1 LRKRKRVFGTCLVE
15 TSIVDAHPKL
25 PAGLG
30 DDNRVS
36 QPSRVVDLPDK
47 ASIKQLFDLIM
58 DEVLQLDELL
68 LGLLLDW
75 FGVGVDL

>member
-1 LRKRKRVFGTCLVE
+1 
-15 TSIVDAHPKL
+15 
-25 PAGLG
+25 
-30 DDNRVS
+30 
-36 QPSRVVDLPDK
+36 VVDLPDK